1 MQFHPLANLLPM
13 FDGPQ
18 WAEFVASIKDKGQL
32 DPIVTHD
39 GMILDGRHRYRA
51 CVELG
56 MAPAFVEFQGDDA
69 LGFVIAKNV
78 HRRQL
83 SAKQRA
89 AFAAELAN
97 LKVGKPKDAGKEI
110 GQICPISSVSLDEAA
125 KLMNVSRR
133 SVVSAKKRMHDD
145 PEAHAAVKAGHKPPA
160 RTTPTADEQ
169 AAGSRQIQQMALD
182 RGISWAH
189 KGEAISK
196 AVRGATGQ
204 KILRTVDITN
214 PTTVQV
220 VSAVLDD
227 FANRSLED
235 RYQEHRA
242 EVATLPESAQQK
254 LERLAAKEIQLR
266 SALFE
271 QEVRDE
277 ARRRLPDEQEALRAA
292 KERAHAEFKKYAAMR
307 KGIAAQLSADDYR
320 FLLNILHPDRAPPDR
335 AEKFARAFDIVRQLD
350 AYIEAFNP

>member
-18 WAEFVASIKDKGQL
+18 WTEFVASIKEKGQL
-32 DPIVTHD
+32 EPIVTHD

-56 MAPAFVEFQGDDA
+56 LPPAFVELQGDDP

-89 AFAAELAN
+89 ALAAELAN
-97 LKVGKPKDAGKEI
+97 LKVGKPKDTEKEI
-110 GQICPISSVSLDEAA
+110 GQICPIRSVSLDEAA
-125 KLMNVSRR
+125 KLMNVCRR

-145 PEAHAAVKAGHKPPA
+145 PEAHAAVKAGHKPPV
-160 RTTPTADEQ
+160 RVTPTADEQ

-182 RGISWAH
+182 RGISWAN
-189 KGEAISK
+189 KGESISK
-196 AVRGATGQ
+196 AVRVATGQ
-204 KILRTVDITN
+204 KLLRTVDITN
-214 PTTVQV
+214 PATAGI

-227 FANRSLED
+227 FASKSLED
-235 RYQEHRA
+235 HYQAHRA

-254 LERLAAKEIQLR
+254 LDRLVAKELQLRLA
-266 SALFE
+266 LFD

-277 ARRRLPDEQEALRAA
+277 ARKRLPDEADALRVA
-292 KERAHAEFKKYAAMR
+292 KERAQAEFKKYAAMR

-320 FLLNILHPDRAPPDR
+320 FLLNILHPDRAPADR
-335 AEKFARAFDIVRQLD
+335 ADKFARAFDIVRQLD
-350 AYIEAFNP
+350 SYIEAFN